1 MLKTPLVN
9 TLNLPDFGSISADTI
24 VADVGELLGRYQHC
38 LDSLVNL
45 ASDELSWESLVIPEL
60 VISLQLDEYWSPISH
75 LNHVA
80 DNEELRAAYD
90 KAREEIT
97 AFFASRGL
105 NHKLYH
111 CWQQLSDS
119 PSFSQLDAIQQR
131 IIKLELR
138 DFKLSGVVLEGKSG
152 GRFREL
158 VEKKS
163 QLSTDFSNNL
173 LDATKL
179 WSKLITNKNQLAGL
193 PENEISLLQGLAE
206 AAGEASGSYLLNL
219 SYPAYIAVMSYADD
233 ASLREEIYQAF
244 STRASEKM
252 AITGAEKYD
261 NNQNL
266 LDILAVREEMAALL
280 GFSDYAEY
288 ALETRMAD
296 SSAEVMAF
304 LQQLAKQATPAAQL
318 QFKELQAFALSSG
331 GPQQLQAWDIGYWSE
346 KLRQDRYSIS
356 EEQIRP
362 YFPAP
367 ATVEGL
373 FSIVEQIYGISFSLD
388 KSVSCWHTDVQ
399 YYRVYSAH
407 GVEMAGLYLDL
418 YARDDKRS
426 GAWMDVCRSRHS
438 LANEKGQLPVA
449 FLTCNFAPHQGDTP
463 SLLSHGD
470 VETLFHECGHCLH
483 HLLTRIDWPQVGGI
497 NGVEWDAV
505 ELPSQ
510 ILENWCWE
518 KTALDRFASHYKTG
532 ESLPDELFTRMRKG
546 RYFQKAMH
554 LVRQL
559 EFALTDMRLHLEF
572 DLNNPLDP
580 NQLMIEVHNLV
591 GVTPMPEYNR
601 MLCSF
606 GHLFAGGYA
615 AGYYSYL
622 WAELLS
628 EDAFSRFLEEGIF
641 NPKTGAAFRDEV
653 LAVGASRPAAES
665 FAAFRGRAPKI
676 APLLAAYGI
685 GEKQ

>member
-1 MLKTPLVN
+1 M
-9 TLNLPDFGSISADTI
+9 
-24 VADVGELLGRYQHC
+24 
-38 LDSLVNL
+38 
-45 ASDELSWESLVIPEL
+45 PEL
-60 VISLQLDEYWSPISH
+60 AISLQLDEYWSPVSH

-80 DNEELRAAYD
+80 DNEELREAYD
-90 KAREEIT
+90 KAREKIT
-97 AFFASRGL
+97 AFFASRGQ
-105 NHKLYH
+105 NHKLYQR
-111 CWQQLSDS
+111 WQQLSDG
-119 PSFSQLDAIQQR
+119 PSFQQLDAIQQR
-131 IIKLELR
+131 IIQHELR
-138 DFKLSGVVLEGKSG
+138 DFKLSGVALEGKAG
-152 GRFREL
+152 QRFREL

-163 QLSTDFSNNL
+163 QLSSDFSNNL

-179 WSKLITNKNQLAGL
+179 WRKLITDKDQLAGL
-193 PENEISLLQGLAE
+193 PENELCLLQGLAE
-206 AAGEASGSYLLNL
+206 VAEEVAGSYLLNL
-219 SYPAYIAVMSYADD
+219 SYPAYIAVMTYADD
-233 ASLREEIYQAF
+233 AGLREQMYRAF

-252 AITGAEKYD
+252 EITGSEKYD
-261 NNQNL
+261 NKQIL
-266 LDILAVREEMAALL
+266 LDILSVREEMAVLL

-296 SSAEVMAF
+296 SSAEVMEF
-304 LQQLAKQATPAAQL
+304 LQQLVKQATPAARSQV
-318 QFKELQAFALSSG
+318 EDLQAFVLAAG
-331 GPQQLQAWDIGYWSE
+331 GPQQLEAWDIGYWSE
-346 KLRQDRYSIS
+346 KLRQQRYSIS
-356 EEQIRP
+356 EQQIKP

-367 ATVEGL
+367 AAVEGL
-373 FSIVEQIYGISFSLD
+373 FNIVEQLYGISFKLD
-388 KSVSCWHTDVQ
+388 DAVSSWHADVE
-399 YYRVYSAH
+399 YYRVYSAE
-407 GVEMAGLYLDL
+407 GEEMAGLYLDL

-426 GAWMDVCRSRHS
+426 GAWMDVCRSRHQ
-438 LANEKGQLPVA
+438 LADDKTQLPVA
-449 FLTCNFAPHQGDTP
+449 FLTCNFAPPQGDTP

-518 KTALDRFASHYKTG
+518 KPALDRFARHYQTG
-532 ESLPDELFTRMRKG
+532 EALPEELLTRMRKA
-546 RYFQKAMH
+546 RHFQKAMQ

-559 EFALTDMRLHLEF
+559 EFAITDMRLHLEF
-572 DLNNPLDP
+572 DSQSPLDP
-580 NQLMIEVHNLV
+580 NQLMAEVHNQV

-641 NPKTGAAFRDEV
+641 NPQTGADFRDEV

-665 FAAFRGRAPKI
+665 FAAFRGRAPRI

-685 GEKQ
+685 GENQ